1 MVLIRI
7 DTILSKNID
16 NNFLNLLLEK
26 LLDQMGNQTDIFRKF
41 YSLVDTLWL
50 PKTVR

>member
-16 NNFLNLLLEK
+16 NFLNLLLEK
-26 LLDQMGNQTDIFRKF
+26 LLDHSGNQTDIFRKF